1 MPFRRAEHCGLTRA
15 FLGVMAITVAT
26 ALAPAQDTTAPGEQK
41 PLEGVPVITGNSG
54 FVTDF
59 SPGQQHLGPVIAPII
74 LIPIG
79 SKGLFEA
86 EGEFE
91 GSYDHATNQPW
102 NHQWSK
108 GLEYAQFDY
117 FLNNYV
123 TVVAGRFLT
132 PFGIYNEGLHPTW
145 IRNMLD
151 APLISGIEMT
161 DSNGAML
168 RGAIPLA
175 SDLNLTYETFFSA
188 TTNVAHIDA
197 TRAAGGRF
205 AAVLP
210 NQRLTVG
217 VSYQRILQDQHSN
230 IYGFDLTYQLTR
242 IPLDIRG
249 EYAHSQIFGS
259 GYWVEGA
266 YRLRKV
272 PFAHKFM
279 RKSQAL
285 VRWQQ
290 YVTPG
295 MMPDGAGDMGL
306 PAANTREADFGW
318 NYYIHDNLKIG
329 ASFGRALSPGGDSN
343 VVTLG
348 IAYRFTFPLGGGK

>member
-1 MPFRRAEHCGLTRA
+1 MHSATKRSRFLPV
-15 FLGVMAITVAT
+15 FLGVMAIATVT
-26 ALAPAQDTTAPGEQK
+26 ARAPAQDAAAPGEQK
-41 PLEGVPVITGNSG
+41 SLEGVPVITGNSG
-54 FVTDF
+54 FITDL

-74 LIPIG
+74 LVPIG
-79 SKGLFEA
+79 SKALFEA

-102 NHQWSK
+102 EHHWDK
-108 GLEYAQFDY
+108 GLEYGQFDI
-117 FLNNYV
+117 FLNRYV

-151 APLISGIEMT
+151 APIITGIEMT
-161 DSNGAML
+161 DSNGAEL
-168 RGAIPLA
+168 RGAIPVT

-188 TTNVAHIDA
+188 ATTVAHIEA
-197 TRAAGGRF
+197 TRAAGSRF

-217 VSYQRILQDQHSN
+217 VSYQRILQDEHSN

-249 EYAHSQIFGS
+249 EYARSRLFGS

-266 YRLRKV
+266 YRMRKV
-272 PFAHKFM
+272 PLARKFM
-279 RKSQAL
+279 RKSQTLA
-285 VRWQQ
+285 RWQQ
-290 YVTPG
+290 YVAPG
-295 MMPDGAGDMGL
+295 MMPAGLGDMGL

-318 NYYIHDNLKIG
+318 NYYLRDNFKVG
-329 ASFGRALSPGGDSN
+329 ASFGRSLSPAGDSN

-348 IAYRFTFPLGGGK
+348 IGYRFTFPLGGGK